1 MQNFFQGIDSG
12 NINSRH
18 ADYRQLID
26 ELPEMTVDE
35 KSKSPQD
42 KNECM
47 ICMSNFTIGEKVK
60 IMPCTHFFHT
70 ACIREWF
77 KANDTCPIC
86 KYSVSEEGNN
96 QDSED
101 H

>member
-1 MQNFFQGIDSG
+1 MQSVLRGVDITNLHSH
-12 NINSRH
+12 H
-18 ADYRQLID
+18 ADHTQLID

-35 KSKSPQD
+35 KSKIPDD
-42 KNECM
+42 KLECM
-47 ICMSNFTIGEKVK
+47 ICMSNFQIGEKVK

-70 ACIREWF
+70 GCIREWF

-86 KYSVSEEGNN
+86 KHSVSEEGNEG
-96 QDSED
+96 SEG